1 MKHKLGIWRFLP
13 SIKLLMDAIKT
24 DFMSSDEYKKP
35 TSTISFSDIDFTNE
49 QVGKLNKQLED
60 IIEAVMDWY
69 STFSS
74 RFISI
79 VFGVMIA
86 VFAYCWYN
94 LLEQKNVSSNQIL
107 LWIALVIS
115 FVYIGNEIIRLF
127 IIAQSMRNINKKI
140 QTKVNKYNKCKEK
153 SSFEEIRTYINQIY
167 DIRQEFHDI
176 TWYCVEFQLILFM
189 LTIIDMGIYL
199 VVSYFVRM

>member
-1 MKHKLGIWRFLP
+1 
-13 SIKLLMDAIKT
+13 
-24 DFMSSDEYKKP
+24 
-35 TSTISFSDIDFTNE
+35 
-49 QVGKLNKQLED
+49 
-60 IIEAVMDWY
+60 MDWY

-115 FVYIGNEIIRLF
+115 FVYIGNEIIRFF
-127 IIAQSMRNINKKI
+127 IIAQSMRNINKKM
-140 QTKVNKYNKCKEK
+140 QTMVNKYNKCKGK
-153 SSFEEIRTYINQIY
+153 SSFEDIRTYINQIY

-189 LTIIDMGIYL
+189 MTIIDMGIYL
-199 VVSYFVRM
+199 VVSCFVKM